1 MSKSISIVIPSF
13 NEAENIE
20 ELYSRI
26 VATLKKINISDYE
39 IIYIENGSTDKSL
52 EILKNLNHKDKSVK
66 IISFSRNFG
75 LQSAIYAG
83 LTEAE
88 KNYVCVLDGDL
99 QDPPELIEDFFNKI
113 DKGFD
118 IVYGIRKK
126 RITNFFKNYCYKLF
140 YFFFSN
146 FSEVHMPS
154 QVGEFCLIKK
164 NICEIIVN
172 FKEKNLF
179 IRGLRSWAGFKQ
191 TGIEY
196 ERPERNAG
204 KEKFN
209 FLSSFFLGL
218 DGIISFSIFPLR
230 LILLFGIIISFFS
243 ILFIIFIFIVKLLSI
258 FQLVGSD
265 SLFLMPKG
273 LTITNI
279 LFLFMGSFII
289 LALGIIGEYIAKIYY
304 ESKNRPHFII
314 KEKIK

>member
-1 MSKSISIVIPSF
+1 MSKNISIVIPSF

-52 EILKNLNHKDKSVK
+52 EILKNLNSKDKFVK
-66 IISFSRNFG
+66 VISFSRNFG

-83 LTEAE
+83 LVEAE

-99 QDPPELIEDFFNKI
+99 QDPPELIEDFFKKI
-113 DKGFD
+113 NEGFD

-164 NICEIIVN
+164 NICDIIVN

-209 FLSSFFLGL
+209 FFSSLFFGL
-218 DGIISFSIFPLR
+218 DGIISFSLFPLS

-243 ILFIIFIFIVKLLSI
+243 ILFITFIFVIKLLSI
-258 FQLVGSD
+258 FQLIGSD

-273 LTITNI
+273 LTITNM

-304 ESKNRPHFII
+304 EAKSRPHFII

>member
-52 EILKNLNHKDKSVK
+52 EILKNLNNKDKSVK

-172 FKEKNLF
+172 FK
-179 IRGLRSWAGFKQ
+179 
-191 TGIEY
+191 
-196 ERPERNAG
+196 
-204 KEKFN
+204 
-209 FLSSFFLGL
+209 
-218 DGIISFSIFPLR
+218 
-230 LILLFGIIISFFS
+230 LL
-243 ILFIIFIFIVKLLSI
+243 
-258 FQLVGSD
+258 
-265 SLFLMPKG
+265 
-273 LTITNI
+273 
-279 LFLFMGSFII
+279 
-289 LALGIIGEYIAKIYY
+289 
-304 ESKNRPHFII
+304 
-314 KEKIK
+314 

>member
-52 EILKNLNHKDKSVK
+52 EILKNLNNKDKSVK

-140 YFFFSN
+140 YFFLVILVKF
-146 FSEVHMPS
+146 
-154 QVGEFCLIKK
+154 
-164 NICEIIVN
+164 ICPHKLE
-172 FKEKNLF
+172 
-179 IRGLRSWAGFKQ
+179 
-191 TGIEY
+191 
-196 ERPERNAG
+196 
-204 KEKFN
+204 
-209 FLSSFFLGL
+209 SF
-218 DGIISFSIFPLR
+218 
-230 LILLFGIIISFFS
+230 
-243 ILFIIFIFIVKLLSI
+243 V
-258 FQLVGSD
+258 
-265 SLFLMPKG
+265 
-273 LTITNI
+273 
-279 LFLFMGSFII
+279 
-289 LALGIIGEYIAKIYY
+289 
-304 ESKNRPHFII
+304 
-314 KEKIK
+314 